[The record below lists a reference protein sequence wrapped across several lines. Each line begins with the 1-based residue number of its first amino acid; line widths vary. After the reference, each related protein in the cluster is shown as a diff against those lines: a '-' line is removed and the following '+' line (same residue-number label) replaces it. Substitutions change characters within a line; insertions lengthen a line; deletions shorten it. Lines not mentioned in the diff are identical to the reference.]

1 MKSKVIVLD
10 LIDATRRLVLVSSIT
25 ELIHKYVI
33 YMCDIL
39 MVWRLFRCLYIIT
52 TQDFILQSRF

>member
-39 MVWRLFRCLYIIT
+39 MV
-52 TQDFILQSRF
+52 